1 MGASFLVFIDS
12 CDMWFTG
19 LGTTT

>member
-1 MGASFLVFIDS
+1 MDTSFLVFIDS

>member
-1 MGASFLVFIDS
+1 MGTSFLVLIDF